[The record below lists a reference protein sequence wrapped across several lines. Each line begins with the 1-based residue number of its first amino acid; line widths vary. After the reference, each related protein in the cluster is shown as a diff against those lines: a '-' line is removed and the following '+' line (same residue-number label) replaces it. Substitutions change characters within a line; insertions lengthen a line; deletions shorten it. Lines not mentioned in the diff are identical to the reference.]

1 VDTKPDF
8 PETNMVKIT
17 LLKETQGLPNGT
29 AIGTKISQTLRSNK
43 KH

>member
-8 PETNMVKIT
+8 PETNMVKKT
-17 LLKETQGLPNGT
+17 LLKETEALPNGT

-43 KH
+43 KY